1 MTHLYNRFPIE
12 FVFRST
18 ICIKTATFYK
28 IKTCFLGFG
37 NSKSEDKK
45 EIGLNGIF
53 HCMVILETYNIEIGL
68 ISGL

>member
-1 MTHLYNRFPIE
+1 M
-12 FVFRST
+12 
-18 ICIKTATFYK
+18 KTATFYK